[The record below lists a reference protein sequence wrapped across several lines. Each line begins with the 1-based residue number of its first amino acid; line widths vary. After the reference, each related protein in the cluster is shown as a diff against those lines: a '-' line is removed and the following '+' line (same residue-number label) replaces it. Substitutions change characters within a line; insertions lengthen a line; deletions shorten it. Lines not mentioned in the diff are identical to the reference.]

1 MPMRNIK
8 LGSLFDGIGVFPLAA
23 SRCHIVPVWAS
34 EIEKVPMSITK
45 RHFPNME
52 HLGDITKIKG
62 GEITP
67 VHIITFGSPC
77 QNLSLAG
84 CREGL
89 SGSKSSLFFEAI
101 RIIREM
107 RGNTNGMYPTFAVW
121 ENVYGAFSSNHRM
134 DFKSVLESFAGSE
147 IPMPASGRWASAGMV
162 RGRETDISWRLMDA
176 RYWGKPP
183 LLQRRRRIFLVADFR
198 GERSGEI
205 LFKPRSML
213 PYPASCRKDRSS
225 SARTHQSNLI
235 KARGKIPIVHP
246 IQERR
251 MRGAAKERDRGN
263 FLGSFGRPD
272 DPFPTLL
279 AGGINYFAFWY
290 EGDEENGF
298 IRYLTPTECERLQG
312 LPEDWTKFGAMG
324 EEVGTGARCKALGN
338 SIALP
343 CAEHIMQGIYE
354 VLKGGEKPCRKK

>member
-23 SRCHIVPVWAS
+23 ARCHIVPVWAS

-162 RGRETDISWRLMDA
+162 RGRETDISGA
-176 RYWGKPP
+176 NVKP
-183 LLQRRRRIFLVADFR
+183 
-198 GERSGEI
+198 E
-205 LFKPRSML
+205 
-213 PYPASCRKDRSS
+213 
-225 SARTHQSNLI
+225 
-235 KARGKIPIVHP
+235 
-246 IQERR
+246 
-251 MRGAAKERDRGN
+251 
-263 FLGSFGRPD
+263 
-272 DPFPTLL
+272 
-279 AGGINYFAFWY
+279 
-290 EGDEENGF
+290 
-298 IRYLTPTECERLQG
+298 
-312 LPEDWTKFGAMG
+312 
-324 EEVGTGARCKALGN
+324 
-338 SIALP
+338 
-343 CAEHIMQGIYE
+343 
-354 VLKGGEKPCRKK
+354 